1 MQTRALAARI
11 QATSPEFM
19 ETPIGSEEAHL
30 LDPED
35 GHAELML

>member
-19 ETPIGSEEAHL
+19 ETPIGRKRRIL

-35 GHAELML
+35 GHAELMA